1 MPNQPTDGAGQT
13 NTASLTGQVAK
24 LYPLRHTPAGVP
36 VLSLDLHHQSQ
47 STQGEFTRQLD
58 FSFTAVAVGAL
69 AQQLSTV
76 TVGQLLF
83 CQGFIAPRHRESSF
97 LVLHIQS
104 FKLLSN

>member
-1 MPNQPTDGAGQT
+1 MTRPRGLKRLTPKKPPKPRMPNQPTDGAGQT
-13 NTASLTGQVAK
+13 NTASFTGQVAK

-76 TVGQLLF
+76 TVEIGRAS
-83 CQGFIAPRHRESSF
+83 CRER
-97 LVLHIQS
+97 V
-104 FKLLSN
+104 